1 MSTYKVL
8 QEVYV
13 ERQAQENEWGE
24 QNHHPFKWL
33 AILGEEVGEANRAA
47 LEKDRH
53 NYREELVQVAA
64 VAAAMVE
71 SFDRGNW
78 L

>member
-13 ERQAQENEWGE
+13 ERQSQENKWGE
-24 QNHHPFKWL
+24 QNHHPLKWL
-33 AILGEEVGEANRAA
+33 ALLGEEVGEVNRAV
-47 LEKDRH
+47 LEDDRH
-53 NYREELVQVAA
+53 NYREELLQVAA

-78 L
+78 

>member
-1 MSTYKVL
+1 LSTYKVL

-13 ERQAQENEWGE
+13 ERTKQDNQWGE
-24 QNHHPFKWL
+24 QNHHPIKWL
-33 AILGEEVGEANRAA
+33 AILGEEVGEANHAV
-47 LEKDRH
+47 LEHDRH
-53 NYREELVQVAA
+53 NYREELIQVAA

-78 L
+78 